1 MRSIGRLVGQ
11 HDARH
16 RDREG
21 PKDAATVILDVTRE
35 VKPPFNP
42 EAVTLEF
49 ADLMRR
55 YRVSQVHGDR
65 YGGQWVADSFR
76 RAGIY
81 YAPSEQVK
89 SEIYLNLLPLVN
101 ARACSLLDDD
111 RLVRQLTLERRV
123 SRRGAGAAWLA
134 AGISRPL
141 GRGSRLQP
149 APRSRGHRSP
159 GWYYDTSTI
168 HLFLEGRYREM
179 LASASTPPPGTTG
192 VALLS
197 IGALRTNRQRKRR

>member
-1 MRSIGRLVGQ
+1 M
-11 HDARH
+11 
-16 RDREG
+16 
-21 PKDAATVILDVTRE
+21 
-35 VKPPFNP
+35 KPPFNP

-81 YAPSEQVK
+81 YAPAHQVK

-111 RLVRQLTLERRV
+111 RLVGQLTSLERRV
-123 SRRGAGAAWLA
+123 SRGVNRDN
-134 AGISRPL
+134 ID
-141 GRGSRLQP
+141 
-149 APRSRGHRSP
+149 H
-159 GWYYDTSTI
+159 
-168 HLFLEGRYREM
+168 
-179 LASASTPPPGTTG
+179 PPNAHDEFG
-192 VALLS
+192 
-197 IGALRTNRQRKRR
+197 KRRRRALVLAQTRPAIVTGHGERRLVKGIV